1 MKKNKKLVVGIV
13 LSLICL
19 AIIPNINAEPDTT
32 GIFDR
37 EFFMAFAIFPKVN
50 NNSFFAIFHIWVMMG
65 PSQRDGGGHLL
76 KWITLEGN
84 YYRTFRFRL
93 SRVGFIFGIGKN
105 LTLPIFGEE

>member
-1 MKKNKKLVVGIV
+1 MKKNKKLAVGIV

-19 AIIPNINAEPDTT
+19 AIIPNINAEPEPTS
-32 GIFDR
+32 IFGR

-50 NNSFFAIFHIWVMMG
+50 NNSFFAIFHIWVSIG
-65 PSQRDGGGHLL
+65 PTHRLGGGHLL

-84 YYRTFRFRL
+84 YYRIFRPRL

-105 LTLPIFGEE
+105 LTIPI